1 MNDHDLFREAMT
13 YLAALV
19 AGLSLMQVLPAIAS
33 LFSVVWLG
41 INIWEKTTGKSFSQT
56 KIATWLT
63 K

>member
-1 MNDHDLFREAMT
+1 MNDYDLFREAMN

-41 INIWEKTTGKSFSQT
+41 INIWEKTTGKRFSDT
-56 KIATWLT
+56 KLARFFA